1 MWLFRGRRHSIKRD
15 AAGRSARQRAFEL
28 FGEGQRPSQ
37 VYRTIGIPARTA
49 FRYFETFK
57 KLRDRIET
65 EPEKEETKP
74 LKEALEKAVAE
85 RPDLILMDRS
95 LPKIDGYE
103 VTRRLKNRDEFKD
116 IPIVALTA
124 HAMRGDREKALE
136 AGCEGYISKPINVRE
151 LPELIMSYLR
161 GKRESILGGEER

>member
-1 MWLFRGRRHSIKRD
+1 MEEFKGDLPKKILIVDDNQDSRELVVKVLKTRGYQTIEAVD
-15 AAGRSARQRAFEL
+15 
-28 FGEGQRPSQ
+28 GE
-37 VYRTIGIPARTA
+37 
-49 FRYFETFK
+49 
-57 KLRDRIET
+57 
-65 EPEKEETKP
+65 
-74 LKEALEKAVAE
+74 EALEKAVTE

-103 VTRRLKNRDEFKD
+103 VTRRLKGQEKFKD

-151 LPELIMSYLR
+151 LPGLILSYLT
-161 GKRESILGGEER
+161 GKKESILGGEKR